1 MKEEWLRKVLKV
13 SQKVENNWD
22 GPDGDNWKMERIFTG
37 AKSEEKE
44 AKDK

>member
-1 MKEEWLRKVLKV
+1 VATKSFE
-13 SQKVENNWD
+13 NWD
-22 GPDGDNWKMERIFTG
+22 GPDGDNWKMKTIFTG